1 MQSVAVYRYWSDIP
15 SPDPPRARALSRC
28 GIGSSR
34 RTKRLWDGHEGR
46 CARAT
51 SATRAA
57 RSAARATRRGLCRTR
72 ARARPAHRPASG
84 VPDGSRS
91 QRGHFGHLAQLT
103 APRDV
108 EFRRS
113 LPVFRRWHVGYE
125 ATHRHLQHES
135 CETPTNR
142 EDLGVVG
149 HIEARGDRAPWA
161 KADAQSQLA
170 SRITR
175 ATTV

>member
-1 MQSVAVYRYWSDIP
+1 MAVYHYWSAIP
-15 SPDPPRARALSRC
+15 LRDPPRARALSRC

-34 RTKRLWDGHEGR
+34 RTKRLWVGHEAR
-46 CARAT
+46 KARAT
-51 SATRAA
+51 SPTRAA
-57 RSAARATRRGLCRTR
+57 RSAARAERRGLCRNR

-84 VPDGSRS
+84 VPFGSRS

-103 APRDV
+103 APREV

-113 LPVFRRWHVGYE
+113 LPVFRRWRVGYE
-125 ATHRHLQHES
+125 ATHRHLQHER

-149 HIEARGDRAPWA
+149 HIEARGDKAAWA
-161 KADAQSQLA
+161 KAAAQPQPA
-170 SRITR
+170 SRIAR
-175 ATTV
+175 ATASE